1 MRLRILGCN
10 GGIGKELRTTSFL
23 VNNSLL
29 LDAGTGVG
37 ELTLDEMLSLRHVL
51 LSHAHLDHIA
61 GLALMFASIYDE
73 MVEPVT
79 VYAPRDVIAVLKE
92 HLFNWALWPDFSQLP
107 NQENAVLK
115 FQAVEEDIAV
125 KIAAQF
131 TVTPIALSHSV
142 KSVAYLI
149 QHCDATLCFC
159 GDTGTTDKIWQVI
172 NNVKGVDHLIIEA
185 AFPNEQASLAQQ
197 SGHFTPTLLADD
209 LNKLQYKPSV
219 HIQHI
224 KPGYEPRV
232 SLQCQND
239 LKSFNVNI
247 LRQGETVELAKEGR
261 FKVIQTALDD
271 RGIEQNL
278 SKLTDIAIS
287 LSAEQNTEIL
297 LEKILNSAKEIANAD
312 GGTIYTLKDESF
324 LQMDIV
330 KNDSLDISL
339 GGSSSEKS
347 AFPALPLY
355 LDNGEPNKANV
366 VSCAI
371 HEDMVIDIQ
380 DRHADRA
387 YDFSGA
393 QRFDESTGYN
403 SISFLTIPMKDHK
416 GDMIGALQL
425 INALDEEGNVI
436 AFSHQIA
443 TIVKALASQAAIT
456 LTNKSL
462 VDELESFFES
472 FIEILAGLIDE
483 KSPYTGGHCRR
494 VPELTIMLAEAV
506 HAVKEGPL
514 KNFSMTEDDR
524 YELKVAAWLHDF
536 GKITTPEYVV
546 DKATKLETIFDRIH
560 LIDARFETIRRDLE
574 ITQLKQ
580 QLAAAENGL
589 LLSSELAAQ
598 YQQSMAQIATD
609 QAFIRQHNSGGE
621 FMTEDDQREVVEIA
635 QRYQISNYQGEMKS
649 ILSADEIEN
658 MQISR
663 GTLKASEREIINKH
677 IIVTIDML
685 KGLKLPKHLKNVPE
699 IAGGHH
705 ERMDGKGYPYGLTKD
720 QMSVQTR
727 AMGIADIFE
736 ALTASDRPYK
746 QTKTITESLT
756 IMKRMKDTGHIDPD
770 IFDIFVRNEVYLDY
784 AEKFLVKA
792 QIDQVNKEDF
802 LG

>member
-37 ELTLDEMLSLRHVL
+37 DLTLDEMLSLRHVL
-51 LSHAHLDHIA
+51 LSHAHLDHVA
-61 GLALMFASIYDE
+61 GLALMFASIYNE
-73 MVEPVT
+73 MIEPIT
-79 VYAPRDVIAVLKE
+79 VYAPKDVIAVLKE
-92 HLFNWALWPDFSQLP
+92 HLFNWALWPDFNQLP
-107 NQENAVLK
+107 NQESAVLK
-115 FQAVEEDIAV
+115 FQAIEEDIAV
-125 KIAAQF
+125 TIAAQF

-142 KSVAYLI
+142 KSVAYII
-149 QHCDATLCFC
+149 QHDDVTLCFC

-172 NNVKGVDHLIIEA
+172 NKLEGVDHLIIEA

-197 SGHFTPTLLADD
+197 SGHFTPQLLAHD
-209 LNKLQYKPSV
+209 LNKLQHNPSV

-224 KPGYEPRV
+224 KPGYEQRV

-239 LKSFNVNI
+239 LKDFNIHV
-247 LRQGETVELAKEGR
+247 LGQGQAVELAKAGR
-261 FKVIQTALDD
+261 FKVIPAALDYRD
-271 RGIEQNL
+271 IEQNL

-287 LSAEQNTEIL
+287 LSAEQNNEIL

-312 GGTIYTLKDESF
+312 GGTIYTLKDEKF

-330 KNDSLDISL
+330 KNDSLDLSL
-339 GGSSSEKS
+339 GGSSSQKS
-347 AFPALPLY
+347 TFSALPLY

-366 VSCAI
+366 VACAI
-371 HEDMVIDIQ
+371 HEDIVIDIK

-393 QRFDESTGYN
+393 QRFDEKTGYN

-425 INALDEEGNVI
+425 INALDEEGKVI

-456 LTNKSL
+456 LTNKNL
-462 VDELESFFES
+462 IDELESFFES

-494 VPELTIMLAEAV
+494 VPELTIMLTEAV
-506 HAVKEGPL
+506 HGVKDGPL
-514 KNFSMTEDDR
+514 KDFSMTEDDR

-560 LIDARFETIRRDLE
+560 LIDARFETLRRDLE
-574 ITQLKQ
+574 IAQLKA
-580 QLAAAENGL
+580 QLAAAENGVL
-589 LLSSELAAQ
+589 VSCEVAAQ

-621 FMTEDDQREVVEIA
+621 FMTEAHQREVVEIA
-635 QRYQISNYQGEMKS
+635 ERYQIGNYQGEMKS

-677 IIVTIDML
+677 IVVTIEML

-746 QTKTITESLT
+746 ETKTITESLT

-784 AEKFLVKA
+784 ADKFLVKA
-792 QIDQVNKEDF
+792 QIDQVNKDEF
-802 LG
+802 LD

>member
-37 ELTLDEMLSLRHVL
+37 ELALDEMLSLRHVL

-61 GLALMFASIYDE
+61 GLALMFSSIYDE

-107 NQENAVLK
+107 NPENAVLK
-115 FQAVEEDIAV
+115 FQAVEENTAV
-125 KIAAQF
+125 TIAADF

-142 KSVAYLI
+142 KSVAYII
-149 QHCDATLCFC
+149 QDSDVTLCFC
-159 GDTGTTDKIWQVI
+159 GDTGTTDKIWEVI
-172 NNVKGVDHLIIEA
+172 NDLEGVDHLIIEA
-185 AFPNEQASLAQQ
+185 AFPNEQANLAQQ
-197 SGHFTPTLLADD
+197 SGHFTPKLLAFD
-209 LNKLQYKPSV
+209 LNKLKHKPRV

-224 KPGYEPRV
+224 KPGYEQRV

-239 LKSFNVNI
+239 LKGFNVNV
-247 LRQGETVELAKEGR
+247 LQQGEAVELAKAGS
-261 FKVIQTALDD
+261 FNVIPTAIDP

-287 LSAEQNTEIL
+287 LSAERNTEIL

-312 GGTIYTLKDESF
+312 GGTIYTLKDEKF

-339 GGSSSEKS
+339 GGSSAQKS
-347 AFPALPLY
+347 TFSALPLY

-371 HEDMVIDIQ
+371 HEDMVIEIK
-380 DRHADRA
+380 DRHADSL

-472 FIEILAGLIDE
+472 LL
-483 KSPYTGGHCRR
+483 
-494 VPELTIMLAEAV
+494 
-506 HAVKEGPL
+506 
-514 KNFSMTEDDR
+514 R
-524 YELKVAAWLHDF
+524 Y
-536 GKITTPEYVV
+536 
-546 DKATKLETIFDRIH
+546 
-560 LIDARFETIRRDLE
+560 
-574 ITQLKQ
+574 
-580 QLAAAENGL
+580 
-589 LLSSELAAQ
+589 
-598 YQQSMAQIATD
+598 
-609 QAFIRQHNSGGE
+609 
-621 FMTEDDQREVVEIA
+621 
-635 QRYQISNYQGEMKS
+635 
-649 ILSADEIEN
+649 
-658 MQISR
+658 SR
-663 GTLKASEREIINKH
+663 A
-677 IIVTIDML
+677 
-685 KGLKLPKHLKNVPE
+685 
-699 IAGGHH
+699 
-705 ERMDGKGYPYGLTKD
+705 
-720 QMSVQTR
+720 
-727 AMGIADIFE
+727 
-736 ALTASDRPYK
+736 
-746 QTKTITESLT
+746 
-756 IMKRMKDTGHIDPD
+756 
-770 IFDIFVRNEVYLDY
+770 
-784 AEKFLVKA
+784 
-792 QIDQVNKEDF
+792 
-802 LG
+802 